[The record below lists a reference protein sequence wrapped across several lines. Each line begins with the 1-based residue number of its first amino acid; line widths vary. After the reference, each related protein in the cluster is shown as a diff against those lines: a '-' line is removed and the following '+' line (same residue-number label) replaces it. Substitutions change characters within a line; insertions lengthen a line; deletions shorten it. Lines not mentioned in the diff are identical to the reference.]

1 MKFDDWVAQ
10 VPARIKKDSLWAL
23 KAYRLGLFA
32 SDLGWHDVT
41 KLQRDRRTVS
51 LSDQL
56 YRSIG
61 GISATIAEGYSRST
75 GKERARFYEYALG
88 SAREARDH
96 YYKGRHVLTEKVAE
110 HRIEL
115 LTEIIKLMLTM
126 VPDQRR
132 TNIKIARESP
142 FT

>member
-1 MKFDDWVAQ
+1 MTYDEWVAQ
-10 VPARIKKDSLWAL
+10 VPMRIKDDSLWNV

-41 KLQRDRRTVS
+41 KLLRDRRTGS

-56 YRSIG
+56 YRALG

-75 GKERARFYEYALG
+75 GKERARYYEFALG

-96 YYKGRHVLTEKVAE
+96 YYKGRHVLTEKVTQ

-115 LTEIIKLMLTM
+115 LTDVVKLLLKM

-132 TNIKIARESP
+132 ANIKIARSS
-142 FT
+142 